1 MAEKVPQDT
10 DPRRW
15 ETPLLVSQAF
25 FLTTTDHAG
34 NPHLEPVTRLS
45 LLTDEPP
52 LLGLALSEDT
62 LAHRHL
68 RKSKEFVVNVVP
80 AELALA
86 FWQSGEP
93 VYTGL
98 ERIGRLGLTLE
109 PSWKV
114 TPPRIADCPAHLE
127 CRIIER
133 RPLPGATLYV
143 AEIAAVVVNRGVGWG
158 TLRERFKSLSP
169 LLWLSEQAE
178 YYCEPKLPRRVSP

>member
-1 MAEKVPQDT
+1 MTEKVHQDT

-52 LLGLALSEDT
+52 LLGMVLSEET

-68 RKSKEFVVNVVP
+68 CKSKEFVVNVVP

-109 PSWKV
+109 PSRTV

-143 AEIAAVVVNRGVGWG
+143 AEIATVVVNRGVGWG

-169 LLWLSEQAE
+169 LLWLSEKAE
-178 YYCEPKLPRRVSP
+178 YYCEPKLPKRAR